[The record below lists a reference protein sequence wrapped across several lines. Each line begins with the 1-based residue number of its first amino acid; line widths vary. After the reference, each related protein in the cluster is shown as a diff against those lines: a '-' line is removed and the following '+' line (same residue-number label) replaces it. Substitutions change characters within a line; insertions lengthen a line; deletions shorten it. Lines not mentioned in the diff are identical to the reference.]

1 MFNGD
6 YVFGN
11 QVDNR
16 PHRNNMERMM
26 NCKSCTHCRELKKDF
41 IQGKGFTITNCCI
54 ALANEK
60 DGFVLE
66 VTAREFCEMYREK
79 DT

>member
-1 MFNGD
+1 
-6 YVFGN
+6 
-11 QVDNR
+11 
-16 PHRNNMERMM
+16 M
-26 NCKSCTHCRELKKDF
+26 NCKSCIHCRKLKKDF
-41 IQGKGFTITNCCI
+41 IQGKGFTESNCCI
-54 ALANEK
+54 VLAHEK